1 MSQKYITQKE
11 AALYIGV
18 SINTFKANIRPSL
31 KEKQIGRKVMFSQ
44 EDIDSFMTMDA
55 WEIKRQLRKRT
66 A

>member
-18 SINTFKANIRPSL
+18 SVNTFKANIRPSL

-44 EDIDSFMTMDA
+44 SDIDTYMTMDA
-55 WEIKRQLRKRT
+55 WDVKRQLKRR
-66 A
+66 AI